1 LHADAPTPHSSS
13 RTTSPVK
20 QRDGGSEIAV
30 RERYCHRLAM
40 ADDRIADVALVAR
53 KRRQGE

>member
-1 LHADAPTPHSSS
+1 M
-13 RTTSPVK
+13 R
-20 QRDGGSEIAV
+20 RDGGSEIAV

-40 ADDRIADVALVAR
+40 ADDRIANVVLVAR